1 MDVLL
6 KKYFWVVN
14 LVVIAT
20 CASLAG
26 RAGAHYAEQVV
37 LMGGDDAPGP
47 RRPALPPPEERPRSK
62 EIEGILDRNIFCST
76 CAPIKPK
83 ADPTG
88 PQDDGNAAPQK
99 SSLQLELVST
109 MVVPSDELWS
119 MAVIRDLSTKDHE
132 PQLYRRGS
140 SLAGGQ
146 ATVARVVEKR
156 VYLRNSGRL
165 EYLELDG
172 AAPLPQA
179 QNNGIPPGAG
189 VPGASQTALAQVGDP
204 VDDSI
209 GSRVR
214 CTGAQCEIE
223 RGLVDQ
229 LLNNT
234 TALATAA
241 RFVPSIKD
249 GRPNGFKL
257 YAIRPSSIFGRIGLQ
272 NGDTIKSINGLEM
285 NTPDQAL
292 GVYTKVRNA
301 SHLTVTV
308 DRRGETVTLDYTI
321 R

>member
-14 LVVIAT
+14 LVVIGI
-20 CASLAG
+20 CAGLAG
-26 RAGAHYAEQVV
+26 RAGGHYVEQVA
-37 LMGGDDAPGP
+37 LMGGDEAPAP
-47 RRPALPPPEERPRSK
+47 RRSFTPPVEERVRTK
-62 EIEGILDRNIFCST
+62 QIEGIVERNVFCSG

-83 ADPTG
+83 ADQNG
-88 PQDDGNAAPQK
+88 PQEDGNAAPQK

-109 MVVPSDELWS
+109 MVVPSDEDWS

-132 PQLYRRGS
+132 PRLYKRNSQLS
-140 SLAGGQ
+140 GGQ
-146 ATVARVVEKR
+146 ATLVRVVEKR

-172 AAPLPQA
+172 AAPLPQP
-179 QNNGIPPGAG
+179 QNNGPPIGAG
-189 VPGASQTALAQVGDP
+189 VPGAGQFGQVSDP
-204 VDDSI
+204 VDDAI
-209 GSRVR
+209 GSRVK
-214 CTGAQCEIE
+214 CTGSQCEIE
-223 RGLVDQ
+223 RGLVEQ
-229 LLNNT
+229 LLSNT

-257 YAIRPSSIFGRIGLQ
+257 YAIRPSSIFGRIGMQ
-272 NGDTIKSINGLEM
+272 NGDTIKSINGMEM

-292 GVYTKVRNA
+292 GVYTKVRSA